1 MTLKAI
7 YLLIRSRIL
16 RLLPVRFKEY
26 LKSSL
31 LRRYRNTSNTK
42 KVQEKLSS
50 SKTHFP
56 GLGEFELPFSY
67 KYFDWYYPQCELN
80 SKRWVFE
87 HVQDSWKIIDVGAN
101 VGVYSILFGTIAKNG
116 QVFSLE
122 PTEKFE
128 LLQQNVKFHS
138 LSNVKEF
145 QMGLSDTT
153 GSIAESIFKM
163 WGKPPV
169 AATFSLS
176 TLDDFVETLDLDE
189 LNLIKIDTD
198 GFELEILKGAT
209 ITLER
214 FNPWL
219 MIEFSYALNTRGHE
233 VGHLL
238 ERLVE
243 LGYSN
248 ALLLDGNNLVLKK
261 SDKVLENWS
270 NSLNII
276 PHAYSPSKLNE
287 TSDKTSP
294 ELLDGRINQVT
305 VDQFFSDLFREESN
319 LGDVVFPLLPG
330 RGPKMEVNDAPVLA
344 KIYGVMNARNHLEFG
359 TWEGFGA
366 ALFCSNSSGNAT
378 TINLPFGESSQSE
391 TLSPVYSSSLYP
403 ARRMQFTGVDI
414 GQQSDSEASI
424 GWIYK
429 QMGYESRVKQIF
441 NNSLDLSAS
450 DFLEKFD
457 SILID
462 GAHDFDTVIHDT
474 KLALELISDDG
485 IIVWHDFLPFREDR
499 ERYSPTV
506 GVFDAVSACVD
517 DVIASRIDLYWLQDT
532 WLLIGKRNP

>member
-122 PTEKFE
+122 PTETFE

-163 WGKPPV
+163 RGKPPV

>member
-1 MTLKAI
+1 MILKSI
-7 YLLIRSRIL
+7 YLSIRSGIL
-16 RLLPVRFKEY
+16 RLLPVKFKDW
-26 LKSSL
+26 LKSL
-31 LRRYRNTSNTK
+31 LLHRDTSISSTK
-42 KVQEKLSS
+42 KVQEELSS
-50 SKTHFP
+50 SKTYFP
-56 GLGEFELPFSY
+56 GLGEFDLPFSY

-87 HVQDSWKIIDVGAN
+87 NVQDSWKIIDVGAN

-122 PTEKFE
+122 PTETFE
-128 LLQQNVKFHS
+128 LLQQNVKYHS
-138 LSNVKEF
+138 LSNVKEY
-145 QMGLSDTT
+145 QLGLSDTT
-153 GSIAESIFKM
+153 GSISENIYKM

-169 AATFSLS
+169 AATFSIS
-176 TLDDFVETLDLDE
+176 TLDDFVETLNLEE

-198 GFELEILKGAT
+198 GFELEILQGAAM
-209 ITLER
+209 TLER

-243 LGYSN
+243 LGYRN

-261 SDKVLENWS
+261 SDRVLENWS
-270 NSLNII
+270 NSLNIT
-276 PHAYSPSKLNE
+276 PHAYSHSRLNE
-287 TSDKTSP
+287 ISDKTSP
-294 ELLDGRINQVT
+294 ELLDGRISQVT
-305 VDQFFSDLFREESN
+305 VDQFFSDLFQEESN
-319 LGDVVFPLLPG
+319 LDDVVFPLLPG

-366 ALFCSNSSGNAT
+366 ALFCCNSSGKAT
-378 TINLPFGESSQSE
+378 TINLPFGETSESE
-391 TLSPVYSSSLYP
+391 TQLPVYSSSLYP
-403 ARRMQFTGVDI
+403 ARRMHFTGVDV

-441 NNSLDLSAS
+441 RNSLDLSAE

-462 GAHDFDTVIHDT
+462 GAHDFETVIHDT
-474 KLALELISDDG
+474 KLALELLSDDG
-485 IIVWHDFLPFREDR
+485 VIVWHDFLPFREER
-499 ERYSPTV
+499 ERYSSTV
-506 GVFDAVSACVD
+506 GVFDAISACVD
-517 DVIASRIDLYWLQDT
+517 DLIASRIDLYWLQDT